1 MVHVSNTCHNDE
13 GQVMEDPAYHW
24 IDAGVVDEVDVMLC
38 ELIVPTLPSDQ
49 IPEDQ
54 KTDDTQRSS

>member
-13 GQVMEDPAYHW
+13 WEVVEDPAYHW
-24 IDAGVVDEVDVMLC
+24 IDARVVDKVDVILC
-38 ELIVPTLPSDQ
+38 ELVVPTLPSDQ